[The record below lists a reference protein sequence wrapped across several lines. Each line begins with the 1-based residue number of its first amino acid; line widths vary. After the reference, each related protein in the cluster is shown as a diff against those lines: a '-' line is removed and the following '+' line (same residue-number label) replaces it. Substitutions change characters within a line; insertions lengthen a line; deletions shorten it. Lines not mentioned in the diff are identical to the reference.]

1 MSQPPNQPYS
11 GQPHPGQSQPGP
23 PYPGQP
29 QPGQGY
35 PGQPQ
40 SGQPY
45 SGQAYP
51 GQPPGGEQPWSSP
64 PGSGQPYPGQPG
76 YPGQPYPGQPN
87 PDVPASVPP
96 QPGYP
101 PQPAYG
107 PPSYPPPDYTQVDY
121 NQPEYAQ
128 SGYQQPGYPQ
138 PGYPQPGP
146 MPGFPPPKKKSRALP
161 ITLVSIALVL
171 VLCVGGGTAVYLA
184 GRNTAEGIA
193 DVISSAAPTT
203 QPPRPTEPATPTAT
217 ISIVEPKT
225 LGGRPKVT
233 DPAFADRVEQ
243 LESSLALVPGA
254 TQTVGALY
262 GTPAKQDIVV
272 VVAAKTLVPNPKKEL
287 DSAFTGRG
295 VSELKLTGV
304 ASIPAG
310 PLGGVAKCAKGNAG
324 GAPLA
329 MCGWAD
335 EGSSGLVFWYF
346 TSLSDAKK
354 EFIKLRG
361 QVEKKS
367 N

>member
-1 MSQPPNQPYS
+1 M
-11 GQPHPGQSQPGP
+11 
-23 PYPGQP
+23 
-29 QPGQGY
+29 
-35 PGQPQ
+35 
-40 SGQPY
+40 
-45 SGQAYP
+45 
-51 GQPPGGEQPWSSP
+51 
-64 PGSGQPYPGQPG
+64 PG
-76 YPGQPYPGQPN
+76 Y
-87 PDVPASVPP
+87 
-96 QPGYP
+96 
-101 PQPAYG
+101 
-107 PPSYPPPDYTQVDY
+107 
-121 NQPEYAQ
+121 
-128 SGYQQPGYPQ
+128 
-138 PGYPQPGP
+138 
-146 MPGFPPPKKKSRALP
+146 PPKKKSRALP
-161 ITLVSIALVL
+161 ITLVSVGLVL

-193 DVISSAAPTT
+193 DAITSAAPT
-203 QPPRPTEPATPTAT
+203 QPTLPTAPTRPTEAAPTAT

-233 DPAFADRVEQ
+233 DPQFADRVEQ
-243 LESSLALVPGA
+243 LESNLALVPGA

-272 VVAAKTLVPNPKKEL
+272 VVAAKTRVPNPKREL
-287 DSAFTGRG
+287 DSAFTGPG
-295 VSELKLTGV
+295 VSELNLTGV

-324 GAPLA
+324 GAPLS

>member
-1 MSQPPNQPYS
+1 MSQPPNQPYP
-11 GQPHPGQSQPGP
+11 GQPDPGQL
-23 PYPGQP
+23 YPGQP
-29 QPGQGY
+29 QPGQ
-35 PGQPQ
+35 P
-40 SGQPY
+40 
-45 SGQAYP
+45 
-51 GQPPGGEQPWSSP
+51 QPWSSP

-76 YPGQPYPGQPN
+76 CPGQPYPGRPN

-101 PQPAYG
+101 PQSAYG
-107 PPSYPPPDYTQVDY
+107 PPSYPQPEYTQVDY
-121 NQPEYAQ
+121 DQPEYAQ
-128 SGYQQPGYPQ
+128 SGYPQPGYPQSGYPQPGYPQ

-193 DVISSAAPTT
+193 DAISSAAPTT
-203 QPPRPTEPATPTAT
+203 QPARPTEAVTPTAT

-254 TQTVGALY
+254 AQTVGALY

-287 DSAFTGRG
+287 DSAFTGPG
-295 VSELKLTGV
+295 VDELNLTGV
-304 ASIPAG
+304 AGIPAG

-324 GAPLA
+324 GAPLS

-346 TSLSDAKK
+346 TSLSDAKD